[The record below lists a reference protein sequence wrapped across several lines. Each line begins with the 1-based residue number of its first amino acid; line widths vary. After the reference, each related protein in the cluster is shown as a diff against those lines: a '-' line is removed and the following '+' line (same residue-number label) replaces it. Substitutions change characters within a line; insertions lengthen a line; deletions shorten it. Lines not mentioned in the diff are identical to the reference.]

1 MNNNTLLLLL
11 PFLMNGK
18 GDMTGVLT
26 EVLKNQS
33 SAVDPMTLI
42 ALTMLSGR
50 KGTKQNE
57 ASGTDSVKEFGG
69 NDVLA
74 LLKILTEKKDQSV

>member
-1 MNNNTLLLLL
+1 MLLLLL

-26 EVLKNQS
+26 EVLKKQS
-33 SAVDPMTLI
+33 SAVDPMTLL

-50 KGTKQNE
+50 NGGKTSE
-57 ASGTDSVKEFGG
+57 TSGTESIREFGG

-74 LLKILTEKKDQSV
+74 LLKILAEKKDQSV